1 MERKLFQLETD
12 DPSARVY
19 LLGSDATGRDIFSR
33 LLHGSQVSLSIGFI
47 GISITLILG
56 FIVGSLAGYYGGKV
70 DFVAMR
76 LVELLMSI
84 PGLYLLLALRS
95 AFISPDFSPTQV
107 YMVIIVILSV
117 IGWAGTARII
127 RGMTLSIRNRSFGV
141 AAESMGQC
149 VAMILSKHILP
160 NIASYLLVAATLA
173 IPGYILAEAALSF
186 LGLGI
191 SEPSAS
197 WGLMLKQSQGN
208 MIVFFMNFWWM
219 LTPGLAIFV
228 TVIAYNVLG
237 DVLRDIVD
245 PKMQTR

>member
-1 MERKLFQLETD
+1 MDLED
-12 DPSARVY
+12 SNARIY

-33 LLHGSQVSLSIGFI
+33 LLYGAQISLSIGLI
-47 GISITLILG
+47 GISITLVLG
-56 FIVGSLAGYYGGKV
+56 FLVGSVAGYYGGWI

-76 LVELLMSI
+76 FVELLMSI

-95 AFISPDFSPTQV
+95 AFSRPELSPVQV
-107 YMVIIVILSV
+107 YTIIVVILSV

-127 RGMTLSIRNRSFGV
+127 RGMTLSLRKQAFVEAAESFGV
-141 AAESMGQC
+141 P
-149 VAMILSKHILP
+149 VYLTLIRHILP
-160 NIASYLLVAATLA
+160 NIASYLLVAATLS

-197 WGLMLKQSQGN
+197 WGLMLRQSQGN

-219 LTPGLAIFV
+219 LLPGLAIFM
-228 TVIAYNVLG
+228 TVVAYNILG

-245 PKMQTR
+245 PKMKL